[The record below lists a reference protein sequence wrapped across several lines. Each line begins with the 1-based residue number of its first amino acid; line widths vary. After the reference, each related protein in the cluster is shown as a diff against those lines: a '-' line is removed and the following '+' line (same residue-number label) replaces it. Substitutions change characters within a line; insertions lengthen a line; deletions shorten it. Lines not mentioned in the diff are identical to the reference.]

1 MLCKNAKTDI
11 CKTVSSIFHGAGLAS
26 EMFRHQPQIV
36 TKRFIALFEV
46 VSNFAAFKRCSR
58 SVRNPSPSH
67 PLPFLQLTDLAV
79 QNIGLRHAA
88 GLLKRPVLA
97 DFLARTGV
105 GRTIG
110 RKILTLLFALA
121 VTVGAAASAFGQM
134 TLTGAGGTKPKAVVG
149 CSDTNST
156 AWINARRT
164 RSAATAFGFSSFDQ
178 SDNFH
183 AVVKFMVA
191 VRFEDRALCR

>member
-11 CKTVSSIFHGAGLAS
+11 CKTVSSIFHGAGLAL

-58 SVRNPSPSH
+58 SVRNPLPSH

-134 TLTGAGGTKPKAVVG
+134 TLRGDEAEG
-149 CSDTNST
+149 CRWMFRYQRHSLDQCAANPISRHRFRVQQ
-156 AWINARRT
+156 RR
-164 RSAATAFGFSSFDQ
+164 S
-178 SDNFH
+178 
-183 AVVKFMVA
+183 V
-191 VRFEDRALCR
+191 